1 MSTSAAPPPAV
12 PPRRAAAE
20 GPEGPD
26 GTAGLTGAGGP
37 TGTEGLAALLARCV
51 GDPARVTTE
60 VPRRV
65 AAAHD
70 ASPYL
75 FTPQAVVRAA
85 TAAEVGALMA
95 GARAAGVPLTLR
107 SGGTSLAGQA
117 GGEGILVDVRSHWRG
132 AEVLDDGLRIR
143 LQPGL
148 TVRQANARLARY
160 GRRLGPDPASE
171 SACTIGGLVAN
182 NSSGMNCGTRDNAY
196 RTMESLQFVLPSG
209 TVVDTAAPDADE
221 ALRAREPELHAGLL
235 RLRDRVRGSA
245 ASRATVERLFSMK
258 NTMGYGLNA
267 FLDHTEPAD
276 VLAHLMIGS
285 EGTLGFVGE
294 AVFRTVPLLP
304 HTATGLLVLP
314 GLAEATDALPALL
327 AAGARTAEL
336 LDAASLR
343 VAQHAPDTVDAL
355 RGLRVERHAA
365 LLVEFAED
373 SAELLEERMTAVRP
387 VLDRLPAVGGTRL
400 VRDPRVRAR
409 LWHLRK
415 GLYTAVAGA
424 RRPGTTA
431 LLEDIAVPME
441 RLTATCDG
449 LTGLFDRYGYQ
460 DAVVFGHAR
469 DGNLHF
475 MLTQDFDS
483 AREVERYA
491 RFTDAMVDLVLD
503 AGGTLK
509 AEHGTGRAM
518 APFVRRQ
525 YGDEL
530 YEVMRELKRLCDPH
544 GVLSP
549 GVLLED
555 DPTAHL
561 RNFKSVPEVDPA
573 VDACVECGYCE
584 PVCPTADATTTPR
597 QRIALRREI
606 ALATAAGDDERRRAL
621 QADYAY
627 AAVDSCAADSLCVT
641 ACPVTIDTGAVMKRL
656 RAERHGAAA
665 QRAGAAVAR
674 HWAGAVKGVRAA
686 LNTAHAVPGPVVRAV
701 TGAARGLG
709 ASDLVPAWADDIPR
723 GGPARPGPRRPA
735 GARAVFFAACIGS
748 VFAPQPAPQEA
759 SPGTPGGAF
768 EGAGGSAAAFLRLC
782 ERAGVPVTVPDLSG
796 LCCGTPWQSKGY
808 TAGHRTMAA
817 RTLDTLW
824 EATGHGRLPVVCD
837 ASSCTHGL
845 GQLAGALPEP
855 ERSRLAALDFV
866 DSVVFTAEHLLPA
879 LPEPRRLRSL
889 ALHPTCS
896 TAHLG
901 ADDALRTV
909 AAAVSEEVT
918 VPDSWGCCAFAG
930 DRGLLHPEITA
941 AATAAQAA
949 EITSRAH
956 DAYASCNRTCEMGMA
971 RATGRPYRHVL
982 ELLDAA
988 TD

>member
-1 MSTSAAPPPAV
+1 MSTPSATPAGTSRTAD
-12 PPRRAAAE
+12 PGPAAW
-20 GPEGPD
+20 
-26 GTAGLTGAGGP
+26 
-37 TGTEGLAALLARCV
+37 AADCV
-51 GDPARVTTE
+51 ADPSRVSTD

-85 TAAEVGALMA
+85 SATEVGALMA
-95 GARAAGVPLTLR
+95 GAHRTGMPLTLR

-117 GGEGILVDVRSHWRG
+117 GGDGVLVDVRTHWRS

-148 TVRQANARLARY
+148 TVRQANARLARH

-182 NSSGMNCGTRDNAY
+182 NSSGMNCGTQDNAY

-209 TVVDTAAPDADE
+209 TVVDTAAPDADA
-221 ALRAREPELHAGLL
+221 ALRAHEPDLHAGLL

-245 ASRATVERLFSMK
+245 ASRATIERLFAMK
-258 NTMGYGLNA
+258 NTMGYGLNS
-267 FLDHTEPAD
+267 FLDHTDPAD
-276 VLAHLMIGS
+276 ILAHLMIGS
-285 EGTLGFVGE
+285 EGTLGFVAE

-304 HTATGLLVLP
+304 HAATGLLIMP
-314 GLAEATDALPALL
+314 GPAEATDALPALL

-343 VAQHAPDTVDAL
+343 VAQQAADPVEEL

-373 SAELLEERMTAVRP
+373 SAEALDATVAAARP
-387 VLDRLPAVGGTRL
+387 VLDRLPAVTGSALTRDAA
-400 VRDPRVRAR
+400 VRGR

-424 RRPGTTA
+424 RPAGTTA

-441 RLTATCDG
+441 RLTGTCEG
-449 LTGLFDRYGYQ
+449 LIGLFDRYGYQ
-460 DAVVFGHAR
+460 DAVIFGHAR

-475 MLTQDFDS
+475 MLTQDFDTP
-483 AREVERYA
+483 AETERYA

-518 APFVRRQ
+518 APFVHRQ

-530 YEVMRELKRLCDPH
+530 YDVMRELKRLCDPH
-544 GVLSP
+544 DVLSP
-549 GVLLED
+549 GVLLTD
-555 DPTAHL
+555 DPAAHL
-561 RNFKSVPEVDPA
+561 RDLKSVPPVDPA

-584 PVCPTADATTTPR
+584 PVCPTADVTTTPR
-597 QRIALRREI
+597 QRIALQREI
-606 ALATAAGDDERRRAL
+606 ALATAAGDEERRRAL
-621 QADYAY
+621 EADYAY

-656 RAERHGAAA
+656 RAQRHSPTA
-665 QRAGAAVAR
+665 QRLGKTTAR
-674 HWAGAVKGVRAA
+674 HWGSAVTSVRAA
-686 LNTAHAVPGPVVRAV
+686 LNTAHVLPTPVARAA
-701 TGAARGLG
+701 TGAARRLG
-709 ASDLVPAWADDIPR
+709 ATELVPTWSGDIPR
-723 GGPARPGPRRPA
+723 GGPARPAPRHPE

-748 VFAPQPAPQEA
+748 VFAPEGD
-759 SPGTPGGAF
+759 SGGA
-768 EGAGGSAAAFLRLC
+768 AAAFLRLC
-782 ERAGVPVTVPDLSG
+782 ERAGVQVTVPDGLTG

-808 TAGHRTMAA
+808 TDGHRTMAG
-817 RTLDTLW
+817 RTLEVLW
-824 EATGHGRLPVVCD
+824 EASDGGRLPVVCD

-845 GQLAGALPEP
+845 EQLADALPES
-855 ERSRLAALDFV
+855 ERARYSALRFV
-866 DSVVFTAEHLLPA
+866 DSVAFTAEHLLPA
-879 LPEPRRLRSL
+879 LPAPRRMGSM

-896 TAHLG
+896 TVHLG
-901 ADDALRTV
+901 IDAALRQV
-909 AAAVSEEVT
+909 AAAVSEKVT
-918 VPDSWGCCAFAG
+918 VPDNWGCCAFAG
-930 DRGLLHPEITA
+930 DRGLLHPEVTGS
-941 AATAAQAA
+941 ATAAQAA
-949 EITSRAH
+949 EITAGAF
-956 DAYASCNRTCEMGMA
+956 DAYASCNRTCEMGMS

-982 ELLDAA
+982 ELLDEA
-988 TD
+988 TA

>member
-1 MSTSAAPPPAV
+1 MSRTAATPAAPA
-12 PPRRAAAE
+12 
-20 GPEGPD
+20 
-26 GTAGLTGAGGP
+26 AGLA
-37 TGTEGLAALLARCV
+37 ELLAGCV
-51 GDPARVTTE
+51 SDPARVSTDL
-60 VPRRV
+60 PRRI

-75 FTPQAVVRAA
+75 FTPRAVVRAA
-85 TAAEVGALMA
+85 SATEVGALMA
-95 GARAAGVPLTLR
+95 GARAAGLPLTLR

-117 GGEGILVDVRSHWRG
+117 GGDGILVDVRSHWRT
-132 AEVLDDGLRIR
+132 AEVLDEGRRIR

-196 RTMESLQFVLPSG
+196 RTMESLQFVMPSG
-209 TVVDTAAPDADE
+209 TVVDTAAPDADQ
-221 ALRAREPELHAGLL
+221 ALRAKEPELHAGLL
-235 RLRDRVRGSA
+235 RLRDRIRDSA
-245 ASRATVERLFSMK
+245 GSRATLERLFSMK
-258 NTMGYGLNA
+258 NTMGYGLNS

-276 VLAHLMIGS
+276 ILAHLMIGS

-314 GLAEATDALPALL
+314 SLADATDALPALL

-343 VAQHAPDTVDAL
+343 VAQQSPDPVEEL

-373 SAELLEERMTAVRP
+373 SAELLQETVATAQP
-387 VLDRLPAVGGTRL
+387 VLDRLPAVTGTSL

-441 RLTATCDG
+441 RLTGTCEG
-449 LTGLFDRYGYQ
+449 LIGLFDRHGYQ
-460 DAVVFGHAR
+460 DAVIFGHAR

-483 AREVERYA
+483 AQETERYA

-530 YEVMRELKRLCDPH
+530 HDIMRELKHLCDPH
-544 GVLSP
+544 GVLNP

-555 DPTAHL
+555 DPAAHL
-561 RNFKSVPEVDPA
+561 RSLKSVPKVDPA

-584 PVCPTADATTTPR
+584 PVCPTADVTTTPR
-597 QRIALRREI
+597 QRIALQREI

-621 QADYAY
+621 EDDYTY

-656 RAERHGAAA
+656 RAERHGATA
-665 QRAGAAVAR
+665 QRAGNAAAR
-674 HWAGAVKGVRAA
+674 HWGTAVKGVRAA
-686 LNTAHAVPGPVVRAV
+686 LDTAHVLPVPALRAA
-701 TGAARGLG
+701 TGAVRRLG
-709 ASDLVPAWADDIPR
+709 AGELVPAWTDDIPR
-723 GGPARPGPRRPA
+723 GGPARPAPRRPA
-735 GARAVFFAACIGS
+735 DARAVFFAACIGS
-748 VFAPQPAPQEA
+748 VFAPEA
-759 SPGTPGGAF
+759 ATGETKGA
-768 EGAGGSAAAFLRLC
+768 AAAFLRLC
-782 ERAGVPVTVPDLSG
+782 ERAGVPVTVPTGLAD

-817 RTLDTLW
+817 RTLEALW
-824 EATGHGRLPVVCD
+824 EASGHGRLPVVCD

-845 GQLAGALPEP
+845 EQLLDAVPEP
-855 ERSRLAALDFV
+855 DRARFASLRFV

-879 LPEPRRLRSL
+879 LPEPRRLGSL

-896 TAHLG
+896 TVHLG
-901 ADDALRTV
+901 IDGSLRAV
-909 AAAVSEEVT
+909 AAAVSDAVT
-918 VPDSWGCCAFAG
+918 VPDNWGCCAFAG

-941 AATAAQAA
+941 AATSAQAA
-949 EITSRAH
+949 EITAGSY
-956 DAYASCNRTCEMGMA
+956 DAYASCNRTCEMGMT

-982 ELLDAA
+982 ELLDEA
-988 TD
+988 TA

>member
-1 MSTSAAPPPAV
+1 MSPTAVTPPAADR
-12 PPRRAAAE
+12 PAE
-20 GPEGPD
+20 
-26 GTAGLTGAGGP
+26 
-37 TGTEGLAALLARCV
+37 LAALLASCV
-51 GDPARVTTE
+51 SDPARVSTE
-60 VPRRV
+60 LPRRV

-85 TAAEVGALMA
+85 SAAEVGALMA
-95 GARAAGVPLTLR
+95 GARGAGLPVTLR

-117 GGEGILVDVRSHWRG
+117 GGDGILVDVRSHWRT
-132 AEVLDDGLRIR
+132 ATVLDDGLRIR

-148 TVRQANARLARY
+148 TVRQANARLARF

-182 NSSGMNCGTRDNAY
+182 NSSGMNCGTQDNAY

-209 TVVDTAAPDADE
+209 TVVDTAAPDADA

-235 RLRDRVRGSA
+235 RLRDRVRDSA
-245 ASRATVERLFSMK
+245 ASRATVERLFAMK
-258 NTMGYGLNA
+258 NTMGYGLNSL
-267 FLDHTEPAD
+267 LDHSDPAD
-276 VLAHLMIGS
+276 ILAHLMIGS

-343 VAQHAPDTVDAL
+343 VAQQSPDPVDEV
-355 RGLRVERHAA
+355 RGLRVDRHAA

-373 SAELLEERMTAVRP
+373 SAEALEERVAAAQP
-387 VLDRLPAVGGTRL
+387 VLDRLPAVTGTSL

-431 LLEDIAVPME
+431 LLEDIAVPMD
-441 RLTATCDG
+441 RLTRTCEG
-449 LTGLFDRYGYQ
+449 LIGLFDRHGYQ
-460 DAVVFGHAR
+460 DAVIFGHAR

-483 AREVERYA
+483 APEIDRYA

-530 YEVMRELKRLCDPH
+530 HDVMREVKRLCDPH
-544 GVLSP
+544 GVLNP

-555 DPTAHL
+555 DPAAHL
-561 RNFKSVPEVDPA
+561 SSLKSVPEVDPA

-597 QRIALRREI
+597 QRIALQREI
-606 ALATAAGDDERRRAL
+606 ALATAAGDDDRRRAL
-621 QADYAY
+621 EADYAY

-656 RAERHGAAA
+656 RAERHTATA
-665 QRAGAAVAR
+665 QRAGNATAR
-674 HWAGAVKGVRAA
+674 HWGTAVKGVRAA
-686 LNTAHAVPGPVVRAV
+686 LNTAHVLPAPALRAA
-701 TGAARGLG
+701 TGAVRRLG
-709 ASDLVPAWADDIPR
+709 AGELVPPWADDIPR
-723 GGPARPGPRRPA
+723 GGQARPAPRHPA
-735 GARAVFFAACIGS
+735 QPSAVFFAACIGS
-748 VFAPQPAPQEA
+748 VFAAEGA
-759 SPGTPGGAF
+759 TGGA
-768 EGAGGSAAAFLRLC
+768 SAAFLRLC
-782 ERAGVPVTVPDLSG
+782 ERAGVQVTVPDELPG

-808 TAGHRTMAA
+808 TDGHRTMAA
-817 RTLDTLW
+817 RTLEALW
-824 EATGHGRLPVVCD
+824 RASDQGRLPVVCD

-845 GQLAGALPEP
+845 EQLPDVLAEP
-855 ERSRLAALDFV
+855 DRARFAALRFV

-879 LPEPRRLRSL
+879 LPEPRRLTSL
-889 ALHPTCS
+889 ALHPTSS
-896 TAHLG
+896 TVHLG
-901 ADDALRTV
+901 IDGALRTV
-909 AAAVSEEVT
+909 AAAVSDAVT
-918 VPDSWGCCAFAG
+918 VPDTWGCCAFAG

-941 AATAAQAA
+941 SATAAQAA
-949 EITSRAH
+949 EINSGTY
-956 DAYASCNRTCEMGMA
+956 DAYASCNRTCEMGMT

-982 ELLDAA
+982 ELLDEA
-988 TD
+988 TA